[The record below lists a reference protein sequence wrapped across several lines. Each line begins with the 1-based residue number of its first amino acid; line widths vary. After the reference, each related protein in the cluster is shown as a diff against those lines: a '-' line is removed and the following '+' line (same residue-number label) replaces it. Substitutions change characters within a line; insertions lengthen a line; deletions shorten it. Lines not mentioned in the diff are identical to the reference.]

1 MCREYFADK
10 TPGIFVGTERSS
22 LFISKYLQS
31 GCSKWWV
38 FLFCKL
44 FHQASWGIVPKD
56 LQCKRSQTSH
66 WAPLLVSAGFVLAL
80 IWCRSHSSSK
90 TTENKWTM
98 WCVMCDVWCLMRDA
112 LWVMRDAWC
121 VIWCVLGL
129 VNQDR
134 ARFFFFFFNEF
145 VYIMELKTIIS
156 LRINNQNHLNQVRKP
171 LIQFRISDLVNRVVI
186 NKRKRTSSFGVFL
199 VLVECWG
206 IQINERTFKFC
217 LGNPVK

>member
-1 MCREYFADK
+1 MWREYFADK

-56 LQCKRSQTSH
+56 LQCKRSETSH

-98 WCVMCDVWCLMRDA
+98 WCVMCD
-112 LWVMRDAWC
+112 AWC
-121 VIWCVLGL
+121 VMCDAWPGFGNETPLVETKRDDFRILNILREANETEVL
-129 VNQDR
+129 
-134 ARFFFFFFNEF
+134 FFFCSVIDSTRGNLWGF
-145 VYIMELKTIIS
+145 LSS
-156 LRINNQNHLNQVRKP
+156 LTKQKKRESLSCRV
-171 LIQFRISDLVNRVVI
+171 LQF
-186 NKRKRTSSFGVFL
+186 
-199 VLVECWG
+199 
-206 IQINERTFKFC
+206 
-217 LGNPVK
+217 